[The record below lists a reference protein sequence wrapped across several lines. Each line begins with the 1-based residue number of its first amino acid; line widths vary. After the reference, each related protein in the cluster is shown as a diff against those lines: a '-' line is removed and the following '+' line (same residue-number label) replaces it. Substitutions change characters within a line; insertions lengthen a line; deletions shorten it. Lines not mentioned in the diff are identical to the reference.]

1 MPPCAGP
8 SVMLYC
14 TRYPVKT
21 SISPLSIWIGHETM
35 ICRLGLVRIR
45 QMPGSRL
52 RMRAAPSNSW
62 SIAPKIGPC
71 PSIRSC
77 RLVESG
83 PAYRGATERVK
94 QANRN
99 VWSAKALAERRGY
112 NAVYED
118 GCAKRQGALAARD
131 TRARAREVAGARG
144 RLHD

>member
-1 MPPCAGP
+1 
-8 SVMLYC
+8 
-14 TRYPVKT
+14 
-21 SISPLSIWIGHETM
+21 M

-83 PAYRGATERVK
+83 PAYRGPTERVK
-94 QANRN
+94 QADGNIR
-99 VWSAKALAERRGY
+99 SAKALAERRGY
-112 NAVYED
+112 NALYEN
-118 GCAKRQGALAARD
+118 GCGKRQGALAARD
-131 TRARAREVAGARG
+131 ARAHAREIAGARG
-144 RLHD
+144 RVHDDLRPPHRSPLHA